1 MRVVQLLTQAT
12 GGPVDHAVDVAVEL
26 ARRGHDSHLIGPPTA
41 RRDAATAAG
50 VTWHPLHMSGKRD
63 VGGGAAVARR
73 LRRLRPDVAHLQDR
87 RAGWLGRVL
96 APTARRTASVYTLHG
111 VPDSLADLVAGN
123 ARIAPRGPRDRR
135 LYLDAERV
143 LARWSGS
150 SVVVPSRAVADYA
163 VEHIRLPVDRVHVV
177 PNGVDPAIFSPGPRS
192 ADGAEVRAVWLGLL
206 APVKRVDLL
215 LGAVSEVPG
224 VSLTIAGDGPLRDEV
239 RRRID
244 SLGLAERVTMLGSV
258 DDPAPVLRDADLF
271 VLTSAA
277 ENCPL
282 SLLQAMASGLPVVTT
297 AVGGI
302 PEVVREG
309 VDGLLCPPEDDG
321 ALVSA
326 LAALVDDRDLRLRMG
341 RSGRV
346 RIESGYTVTHC
357 VDGLLEVY
365 DEALSCTR

>member
-1 MRVVQLLTQAT
+1 M
-12 GGPVDHAVDVAVEL
+12 GPSTTRSTSPSEL
-26 ARRGHDSHLIGPPTA
+26 AARGHDSHLIGPPSA
-41 RRDAATAAG
+41 RREAATEAG
-50 VTWHPLHMSGKRD
+50 VTWHALHMSGKRD

-123 ARIAPRGPRDRR
+123 ARIEPRGPRDQR
-135 LYLDAERV
+135 LYLDAERI

-163 VEHIRLPVDRVHVV
+163 VDHIRLPAERVHMV
-177 PNGVDPAIFSPGPRS
+177 PNGVDATVFSPGSPR
-192 ADGAEVRAVWLGLL
+192 ADTGPVRAVWLGLL

-215 LGAVSEVPG
+215 LGAVAKVPG
-224 VSLTIAGDGPLRDEV
+224 VTLTIAGDGPLRDAV

-244 SLGLAERVTMLGSV
+244 ALGLAERVTMQGSV
-258 DDPAPVLRDADLF
+258 ADPAPVLRHADLF

-297 AVGGI
+297 AVGGV
-302 PEVVREG
+302 PEVVRDG
-309 VDGLLCPPEDDG
+309 VDGLLCPADDEG
-321 ALVSA
+321 ALVAA
-326 LAALVDDRDLRLRMG
+326 LAALVTDRDRRLSMG
-341 RSGRV
+341 RSGRA
-346 RIESGYTVTHC
+346 RIESGYTITHC
-357 VDGLLEVY
+357 VDGLLDVY
-365 DEALSCTR
+365 DEALACTR